1 VSTPRIEQA
10 EILSSRLV
18 VPLKALDQLREACP
32 LPLALSRDER
42 GLTLTHERCAL
53 SFRRDG
59 DQALLSEVRIQA
71 DPRGAFFREVLC
83 ALMSAHGGD
92 LHAKLAW
99 RVPNR
104 EDTLGSA
111 EVRIRRGRA
120 ETTLTPTLRGTVNNL
135 RAAAVPLFPEGH
147 AAQLADAAALEAEEA
162 TPSESDA
169 KVSELLDQARKHY
182 AEYLRL
188 RRERT
193 RS

>member
-1 VSTPRIEQA
+1 MNTPRIEQA

-18 VPLKALDQLREACP
+18 VPLTALDRLREACP
-32 LPLALSRDER
+32 LPLSLSRDER

-59 DQALLSEVRIQA
+59 EQALLSEARIQA
-71 DPRGAFFREVLC
+71 DPRGAFFRDVLC
-83 ALMSAHGGD
+83 ALMTAHGGD

-99 RVPNR
+99 RVPDQ

-120 ETTLTPTLRGTVNNL
+120 ETTLTPALRATVNNL
-135 RAAAVPLFPEGH
+135 RAAAVPLFPEGQ
-147 AAQLADAAALEAEEA
+147 AAEAEALEADDA
-162 TPSESDA
+162 APSETDA
-169 KVSELLDQARKHY
+169 KVSELLDTARKHY

-188 RRERT
+188 RRDRT
-193 RS
+193 TR